1 MRICPQCG
9 HKNDDVNFCGS
20 CGHDLRILGGKT
32 FCPYCGAMQS
42 NPDNVLCCKCG
53 KRMRGGK
60 KGKYVWIFL
69 ALAIVVLMCCL
80 VLFRHSGDEVPLETT
95 CQHEWQNNGVTSICT
110 KCRGVI
116 ITPSDA
122 DSSQKT
128 DNQSVTIELV
138 TAKKNQMSRDFIPP
152 VPENLYPGTDSN
164 TGYLCSITFVD
175 TLEGIPSEYVIDV
188 SVGQDGSVLAWYEI
202 ERGTG
207 ARNLYVGAEGSIIA
221 PENCEALFSC
231 NTYLEEIHF
240 NNCFDTSNVT
250 NMREMFG
257 LCMALK
263 ELDLSCFDT
272 SNVVDM
278 SSMFWKTFSLKE
290 LDVSTFNTSSV
301 TDMCCMF
308 SQSALEE
315 VDLSSF
321 DTSKVTN
328 MGGMFEK
335 CGALKELDISNF
347 VTSAETDIGAMFY
360 QCYSLE
366 KLDIRG
372 FDLSSIPKEE
382 IPLLLFMDFT
392 IPKLFITNDNLM
404 D

>member
-1 MRICPQCG
+1 MTC
-9 HKNDDVNFCGS
+9 KFCGYHNPES
-20 CGHDLRILGGKT
+20 AK
-32 FCPYCGAMQS
+32 YCGK
-42 NPDNVLCCKCG
+42 CGCKLEPEKKKQG
-53 KRMRGGK
+53 KRM
-60 KGKYVWIFL
+60 
-69 ALAIVVLMCCL
+69 LAIVIILVCILTIVCGLM
-80 VLFRHSGDEVPLETT
+80 LFRNNHNEVPQETT

-116 ITPSDA
+116 ISPSDA
-122 DSSQKT
+122 DDSQES
-128 DNQSVTIELV
+128 DSQRVTTELV
-138 TAKKNQMSRDFIPP
+138 AAQKNQMSRDFIPP
-152 VPENLYPGTDSN
+152 VPGDLYPGTDSN
-164 TGYLCSITFVD
+164 KGYLRSIIFVD
-175 TLEGIPSEYVIDV
+175 TLNHIPSENVVDV
-188 SVGQDGSVLAWYEI
+188 SAGQDGSVLAWYEI
-202 ERGTG
+202 EKNTG
-207 ARNLYVGAEGSIIA
+207 ARDLYVGAEGKIIA

-250 NMREMFG
+250 NMHEMFG
-257 LCMALK
+257 LCMALE

-278 SSMFWKTFSLKE
+278 STMFWKTFSLKK
-290 LDVSTFNTSSV
+290 LDVSTFDTSSV

-372 FDLSSIPKEE
+372 FDLSSISKED
-382 IPLLLFMDFT
+382 IPVLLFMDSVF
-392 IPKLFITNDNLM
+392 PKLFITNDNLM